1 MLIVL
6 GGVIIINKKLI
17 ALVSL
22 AFMLLAFAG
31 CVIQVSQPE
40 PELELTVIFLDEEIR
55 EYIQRARAGEG
66 DLDTLYWEIVLEPVQ
81 RELTARNSSIKIEK
95 YQQPIYNFDE
105 LEQAIELL
113 SASNVAGIVT
123 DALKKSNNY
132 IEGVDTIVYIF
143 PCNPEDS
150 FTKEEMKGVRGV
162 SGLNCGTTILSVNP
176 LAPDWQKTLSYV
188 AAHEYHHVTW
198 GIRHGHKF
206 AGNVLEVLILE
217 GRADSFANL
226 VYPGLSLPWTSSLSR
241 EQEKKIWRD
250 TVKDNLDNT
259 DLVFAKNLTQD
270 EFWSGYAIGFHIVQA
285 YIANNPK
292 VSVEEW
298 TGLTAEELFSDSG
311 YEDWLAN

>member
-1 MLIVL
+1 MKRI
-6 GGVIIINKKLI
+6 KTI
-17 ALVSL
+17 AFLCL
-22 AFMLLAFAG
+22 FLTAFTNAG
-31 CVIQVSQPE
+31 CFIPYVE
-40 PELELTVIFLDEEIR
+40 PAVEVALQIVFPDQEIR
-55 EYIQRARAGEG
+55 EYIRRARAGEG
-66 DLDTLYWEIVLEPVQ
+66 DLDTLYREIVLEPVQ
-81 RELTARNSSIKIEK
+81 RELSARNSSIKIEN
-95 YQQPIYNFDE
+95 YQQPIENLGE

-113 SASNVAGIVT
+113 SAGNVAGIVN
-123 DALKKSNNY
+123 DALKKSNDF

-150 FTKEEMKGVRGV
+150 FTRDQMKGVRGV

-226 VYPGLSLPWTSSLSR
+226 VYPGLAMPWTSSLSKEKER
-241 EQEKKIWRD
+241 EVWRN

-292 VSVEEW
+292 VSLEEW
-298 TGLTAEELFSDSG
+298 TELTAEELFLDSG
-311 YEDWLAN
+311 YEDWLAD